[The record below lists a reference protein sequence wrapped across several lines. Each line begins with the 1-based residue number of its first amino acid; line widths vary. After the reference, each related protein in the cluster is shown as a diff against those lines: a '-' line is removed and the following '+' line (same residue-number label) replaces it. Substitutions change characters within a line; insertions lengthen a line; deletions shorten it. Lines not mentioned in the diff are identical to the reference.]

1 MDDRKQSAQIQI
13 EHKYANNVTLSL
25 SQPDLNNIVADEE
38 VDDAY
43 TDTLMTAL
51 GTKQPSIAWDS
62 RRRIVEFEVLAN
74 ALASCTNSSNCHMR
88 LPQDH
93 TVMHFKGKLKHFYN
107 YDSHSINAVLCCN
120 IQYDI

>member
-1 MDDRKQSAQIQI
+1 M
-13 EHKYANNVTLSL
+13 TLSL

-74 ALASCTNSSNCHMR
+74 ALASCTNS
-88 LPQDH
+88 LQ
-93 TVMHFKGKLKHFYN
+93 L
-107 YDSHSINAVLCCN
+107 SHATSIGPYGHAF
-120 IQYDI
+120 QR